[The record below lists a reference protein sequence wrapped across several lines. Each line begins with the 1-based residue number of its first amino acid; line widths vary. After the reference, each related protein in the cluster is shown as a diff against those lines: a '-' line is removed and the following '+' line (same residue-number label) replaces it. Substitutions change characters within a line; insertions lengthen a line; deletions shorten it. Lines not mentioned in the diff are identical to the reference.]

1 MVPYYGY
8 GVQTSYML
16 YLFFNFFVIVL
27 SLLSYHYYL
36 HDQKTGVAL
45 FDGFKI
51 ELRLNLGPPKL
62 VCPNRYIGVEN
73 NLYQILVILSYL
85 VYVLLKIDHFTQ
97 SKR

>member
-1 MVPYYGY
+1 MVLYYAY

-16 YLFFNFFVIVL
+16 YLFFNLFVIVL

-51 ELRLNLGPPKL
+51 ELRIWPH
-62 VCPNRYIGVEN
+62 PNWCVQNWYTGVEN
-73 NLYQILVILSYL
+73 NLYQILVIPSYL
-85 VYVLLKIDHFTQ
+85 LYVLLKIGHFTE

>member
-1 MVPYYGY
+1 MVLYYGY

-16 YLFFNFFVIVL
+16 YLFFNLFVIVL
-27 SLLSYHYYL
+27 SLSYHFYL

-62 VCPNRYIGVEN
+62 VCPK
-73 NLYQILVILSYL
+73 L
-85 VYVLLKIDHFTQ
+85 VYWC
-97 SKR
+97 

>member
-16 YLFFNFFVIVL
+16 YLFFNLFVIVL

-36 HDQKTGVAL
+36 HDQKSGVAL

-62 VCPNRYIGVEN
+62 VCPK
-73 NLYQILVILSYL
+73 S
-85 VYVLLKIDHFTQ
+85 VYWC
-97 SKR
+97 